1 MTDKKVVRAESA
13 DKPEKGS
20 DSGPDWAPSE
30 GANAQ
35 ATKFRIIAF
44 VLWLLAIAAELY
56 LIFGV
61 LMSGRP
67 VTTAVMVILIVGL
80 VLIAALAIGGS
91 MLWKKANRLDPA
103 RKSETVKFFV
113 QNQLGAF
120 MALLAFLPLIVVI
133 LLDKDMSKGQKAL
146 AGGVGIVLA
155 VLATYMGADFNP
167 PSVEQY
173 TEEQNSVI
181 DAVGQDHV
189 FWTKQGEVFHICA
202 EASDLQRES
211 KDNTIYEG
219 TVADAH
225 AAGKERLTL
234 KVDQEL
240 KQCGLEPAN
249 GASSE
254 PTPEPSTS

>member
-1 MTDKKVVRAESA
+1 MTDKKVVRVESE
-13 DKPEKGS
+13 DKPERGS
-20 DSGPDWAPSE
+20 EWAPTE

-35 ATKFRIIAF
+35 ATKLRVIAF

-61 LMSGRP
+61 LLSGRP

-80 VLIAALAIGGS
+80 VIIAALAIGGS

-113 QNQLGAF
+113 QNQLGAL
-120 MALLAFLPLIVVI
+120 MTLLAFLPLIVVI
-133 LLDKDMSKGQKAL
+133 LLDKDLSKGQKAL
-146 AGGVGIVLA
+146 AGGIGIVLA
-155 VLATYMGADFNP
+155 LVATFLGADFNP

-173 TEEQNSVI
+173 TQEQNSVI
-181 DAVGQDHV
+181 DAVGEDHV
-189 FWTKQGEVFHICA
+189 YWTKQGEVFHICA

-211 KDNTIYEG
+211 RDNTIYEG

-249 GASSE
+249 A
-254 PTPEPSTS
+254 PAPSTTG

>member
-1 MTDKKVVRAESA
+1 MTEKKVVRVEQEDSS
-13 DKPEKGS
+13 KGGVGGS
-20 DSGPDWAPSE
+20 EWTPTE
-30 GANAQ
+30 GANAE
-35 ATKFRIIAF
+35 ASKWRIIAF
-44 VLWLLAIAAELY
+44 VLWLLAIAAEVY

-61 LMSGRP
+61 LLSGRP
-67 VTTAVMVILIVGL
+67 VTNAVMVILIVGL
-80 VLIAALAIGGS
+80 ILIAALAIGGS

-133 LLDKDMSKGQKAL
+133 FLDKDMSKGQKAV

-155 VLATYMGADFNP
+155 IIATFLGADFHP

-173 TEEQNSVI
+173 TAEQNAVI
-181 DAVGQDHV
+181 DAVGSDHV
-189 FWTKQGEVFHICA
+189 YWTQAGEVFHVCA
-202 EASDLQRES
+202 DVSDLQRES
-211 KDNTIYEG
+211 KDNKIYEG

-225 AAGKERLTL
+225 AAGKDRLTL

-240 KQCGLEPAN
+240 KQCGLEPKTPVP
-249 GASSE
+249 GA
-254 PTPEPSTS
+254 TS

>member
-1 MTDKKVVRAESA
+1 MTDKKVVRAESK
-13 DKPEKGS
+13 DSSKG
-20 DSGPDWAPSE
+20 DSGGGSEWKPSE
-30 GANAQ
+30 GANAE
-35 ATKFRIIAF
+35 ASKWRIIAF
-44 VLWLLAIAAELY
+44 VLWLLAIAAEAW

-61 LMSGRP
+61 LLSGRP

-80 VLIAALAIGGS
+80 VMIAALAIGGS

-103 RKSETVKFFV
+103 RRSETVKFFV

-133 LLDKDMSKGQKAL
+133 FLDKDMSKGQKAV

-155 VLATYMGADFNP
+155 VVATFLGADFNP

-173 TEEQNSVI
+173 TAEQDAVI
-181 DAVGQDHV
+181 DAVGEDHV
-189 FWTKQGEVFHICA
+189 YWTKAGEVFHVCPDV
-202 EASDLQRES
+202 SDLQRES
-211 KDNTIYEG
+211 QDNTIYEG

-234 KVDQEL
+234 KIDQEL
-240 KQCGLEPAN
+240 KQCGLEPNAEVPGN
-249 GASSE
+249 
-254 PTPEPSTS
+254 